1 MDNGLD
7 SPVSGHFG
15 HCKAFIVAT
24 INNGEIVEVETVPNL
39 GHTSCADP
47 VNYLAGLGVNVLI
60 TMGMGMKP
68 FMAAQQAGLV
78 VVRSGGTTV
87 GNAVRA
93 YLNGVGKPMDHD
105 DLCGGSGDGPQCTRW
120 LAREQIQHSSPLL
133 QFSFQS
139 CWQLWPSLGVVCS
152 LLCRLDLH
160 HRTPH

>member
-1 MDNGLD
+1 LITQRIAVTADMDNGLD

-105 DLCGGSGDGPQCTRW
+105 DLCGGSGGNC
-120 LAREQIQHSSPLL
+120 QH
-133 QFSFQS
+133 
-139 CWQLWPSLGVVCS
+139 
-152 LLCRLDLH
+152 
-160 HRTPH
+160 